1 MRKLL
6 LYFMLCVTMFACND
20 SDDDGISSGVNE
32 IKNKFRVKEISGEN
46 DYWGKFSMHF
56 KYYEERVDSAV
67 VCNAALDTIA
77 ILTVSEDEK
86 SRTYYV
92 ADFIPAIDPDSIQ
105 RLEDLY
111 GELAKDSIPMMTR
124 NVFQLKTEYTK
135 SVMTAQEFN
144 YYRPR
149 EDVGTGAS
157 FNNKYLNDKRMRYLY
172 EYDAVG
178 KLKICRMFSDVFE
191 PDPDDNAEFKRLI
204 YKAVFSYDEVGKAV
218 SIDWYQGDESYEAT
232 ESYRLTDQYQFIYSG
247 EKPSALNGKLLQLT
261 YQYAGEQVTQIDNN
275 GITVKYGYNSD
286 GYLNR
291 IEKGTND
298 YMDIKYESGH
308 GNFSL
313 FTPLLDQG
321 FFIPYIR

>member
-20 SDDDGISSGVNE
+20 SEDDGIDGGVNG
-32 IKNKFRVKEISGEN
+32 IKNKFRVKEINGEN
-46 DYWGKFSMHF
+46 DYWGKFSMSF
-56 KYYEERVDSAV
+56 TYYEERVDSALV
-67 VCNAALDTIA
+67 RNAVGDTIA

-86 SRTYYV
+86 SRTYYI
-92 ADFIPAIDPDSIQ
+92 ADVIPAIDPDSIQ
-105 RLEDLY
+105 KLEDLY
-111 GELAKDSIPMMTR
+111 GDLAKDSIPMMTR
-124 NVFQLKTEYTK
+124 NLFTLKTEYTK

-149 EDVGTGAS
+149 EDVGTGPS
-157 FNNKYLNDKRMRYLY
+157 FNNKYLNDKRMRYIY
-172 EYDAVG
+172 EYDASG
-178 KLKICRMFSDVFE
+178 RLKICRMFSDVFE
-191 PDPDDNAEFKRLI
+191 PDPDDNVEFKRLV
-204 YKAVFSYDEVGKAV
+204 YKAVFAYDEAGKTVA
-218 SIDWYQGDESYEAT
+218 IDWYQGDESYEAT
-232 ESYRLTDQYQFIYSG
+232 GSYRLTDRYQFVYSG

-261 YQYAGEQVTQIDNN
+261 YQYAGDLLTSIDNN
-275 GITVKYGYNSD
+275 GATVKYGYNND

-298 YMDIKYESGH
+298 YMDIKYQSGN

-321 FFIPYIR
+321 FGVPYIR